1 MNNKYLIVLDTETSG
16 LSPEKNE
23 IIQLAA
29 VAIDPRSLEIQKDK
43 AFKTYIKPL
52 KPEHWSDKAE
62 SVHGISL
69 ESLKDAI
76 HPKVAW
82 KDFCSFVNKYNPK
95 GTTWTAPMPVGQNTQ
110 FDLNFINVLCKKY
123 GPWDTKWDS
132 PSLFNH
138 NSLDIKQ
145 SIFFWCH
152 DTGFVPNLKLD
163 TFRDFVGLSKEG
175 THDAL
180 TDVLHTAEILVR
192 FMKIHRYYAQKVKIK
207 DSMKDMKI

>member
-1 MNNKYLIVLDTETSG
+1 MNNKYLIVTDVETSG
-16 LSPEKNE
+16 LSSKDNE
-23 IIQLAA
+23 IIQLSAC
-29 VAIDPRSLEIQKDK
+29 AIHPKTLEIEKDK
-43 AFKTYIKPL
+43 AFNTYIKPL
-52 KPEHWSDKAE
+52 KPENWSDKAE
-62 SVHGISL
+62 SIHGISL

-82 KDFCSFVNKYNPK
+82 KDFVSFINKYNPK
-95 GTTWTAPMPVGQNTQ
+95 GGVWTAPCCVGYNIQ
-110 FDLNFINVLCKKY
+110 FDLGFMNELCKKY
-123 GPWDTKWDS
+123 GPWDSKFNK

-138 NSLDIKQ
+138 NSLDIKDL
-145 SIFFWCH
+145 IFFWCH

-207 DSMKDMKI
+207 DSMKDVKV